1 MPAPVK
7 NRATSS
13 LHRTDRMTA
22 DRTRLDAHIAAL
34 DAPEGLKS
42 VLTVVAAT
50 CAEISRVV
58 AGGALAGVLG
68 ASGQIN
74 VQDEE
79 QKKLDVMTN
88 DMLTDALLTCPAV
101 AGVASE
107 EMDEV
112 QPATNPSGEYLVLFD
127 PLDGSSNIDIN
138 APVGTIVSVL
148 RSVTPTPTE
157 ADFLQPGRQQV
168 AALYAVYGPQTMLVL
183 TTGDGVKGFT
193 LAGDGDWILTHDA
206 IAIAPDTKE
215 FAINVSNLR
224 HWAEPVQTYVGDLL
238 KGEDGPRAKNFN
250 MRWVAAM
257 VADVH
262 RILMRGGVFFYP
274 WDKREPNKPGKL
286 RLMYEGNPMAFL
298 IEQAGGKATTD
309 GVQAI
314 LDVPPTQ
321 LHQRIP
327 VALGSANEIDAFAG
341 A

>member
-1 MPAPVK
+1 M
-7 NRATSS
+7 S
-13 LHRTDRMTA
+13 A
-22 DRTRLDAHIAAL
+22 DRLRLDDHIAAL
-34 DAPEGLKS
+34 EAPQGLKS
-42 VLTVVAAT
+42 VLTVIAAT
-50 CAEISRVV
+50 CAQISDVV
-58 AGGALAGVLG
+58 AGGALVGALG

-79 QKKLDVMTN
+79 QKKLDVITD
-88 DMLTDALLTCPAV
+88 DMLTQALLACPAI

-107 EMDEV
+107 EKDQVE
-112 QPATNPSGEYLVLFD
+112 PASNPAGEYLALFD

-148 RSVTPTPTE
+148 KSATATPVE
-157 ADFLQPGRQQV
+157 ADFLQTGRHQV
-168 AALYAVYGPQTMLVL
+168 AAVYAVYGPQTMLVL

-193 LAGDGDWILTHDA
+193 LSNDGQWLLTHDA
-206 IAIAPDTKE
+206 ITISPDTKE
-215 FAINVSNLR
+215 FAINVSNQR
-224 HWAEPVQTYVGDLL
+224 HWAEPVQRYLDGVL
-238 KGEDGPRAKNFN
+238 KGAEGPRGKNFN

-262 RILMRGGVFFYP
+262 RILMRGGVFLYP

-298 IEQAGGKATTD
+298 VEQAGGKATTD
-309 GVQAI
+309 GVQPI
-314 LDVPPTQ
+314 LDVQPTQ

-327 VALGSANEIDAFAG
+327 VALGSANEIDAFAS

>member
-1 MPAPVK
+1 MTA
-7 NRATSS
+7 
-13 LHRTDRMTA
+13 RTDLA
-22 DRTRLDAHIAAL
+22 AHLAAL
-34 DAPEGLKS
+34 DLPQGLTQT
-42 VLTVVAAT
+42 LTVAAAA
-50 CAEISRVV
+50 CVEIRKIVS
-58 AGGALAGVLG
+58 GGALVGALG
-68 ASGQIN
+68 ASGAVN

-79 QKKLDVMTN
+79 QKKLDVISNDVLT
-88 DMLTDALLTCPAV
+88 DMLLACPAV

-107 EMDEV
+107 EMDTV
-112 QPATNPSGEYLVLFD
+112 QSATNPAGEYLVLFD

-148 RSVTPTPTE
+148 KSPSATPTE
-157 ADFLQPGRQQV
+157 ADFLQSGRQQV
-168 AALYAVYGPQTMLVL
+168 AALYAVYGGQTMLVL
-183 TTGDGVKGFT
+183 TTGQGVAGFT
-193 LAGDGDWILTHDA
+193 LSHDGQWLMTHA
-206 IAIAPDTKE
+206 KITVPADTKE
-215 FAINVSNLR
+215 FAINMSNQR
-224 HWAEPVQTYVGDLL
+224 HWAESVQRYVAGCL
-238 KGEDGPRAKNFN
+238 KGADGPRGKNFN

-262 RILMRGGVFFYP
+262 RILMRGGVFLYP

-314 LDVPPTQ
+314 LDVTPTE

-327 VALGSANEIDAFAG
+327 VALGSANEVDQIAA

>member
-1 MPAPVK
+1 
-7 NRATSS
+7 
-13 LHRTDRMTA
+13 MT
-22 DRTRLDAHIAAL
+22 RTRLDAHIAAL
-34 DAPEGLKS
+34 DIPDGLKS
-42 VLTVVAAT
+42 VLTVVGRT
-50 CAEISRVV
+50 CAEISDVV
-58 AGGALAGVLG
+58 AGGALAGALG

-79 QKKLDVMTN
+79 QKKLDVMTD
-88 DMLTDALLTCPAV
+88 DMLTQALLACPAI

-107 EMDEV
+107 EKDE
-112 QPATNPSGEYLVLFD
+112 AEIGTNAAGEYLALFD

-148 RSVTPTPTE
+148 KSPSAAPTQG
-157 ADFLQPGRQQV
+157 DFLQTGRQQV

-193 LAGDGDWILTHDA
+193 LAGDGQWFLTHDA
-206 IAIAPDTKE
+206 IAISPDTRE
-215 FAINVSNLR
+215 FAINVSNQR
-224 HWAEPVQTYVGDLL
+224 HWAEPVQRYVQALL
-238 KGEDGPRAKNFN
+238 QGEEGPRGKNFN

-309 GVQAI
+309 GVQPI
-314 LDVPPTQ
+314 LDVQPTQ

>member
-1 MPAPVK
+1 
-7 NRATSS
+7 
-13 LHRTDRMTA
+13 MTA

-148 RSVTPTPTE
+148 RCVTPTPTE

-193 LAGDGDWILTHDA
+193 LAGDGDWILTHDT

-238 KGEDGPRAKNFN
+238 KGVDGPRGKNFN

>member
-1 MPAPVK
+1 M
-7 NRATSS
+7 S
-13 LHRTDRMTA
+13 A
-22 DRTRLDAHIAAL
+22 DRLRLDDHIAAL
-34 DAPEGLKS
+34 EAPQGLKS
-42 VLTVVAAT
+42 VLTVIAAT
-50 CAEISRVV
+50 CAQISDVV
-58 AGGALAGVLG
+58 AGGALVGALG

-79 QKKLDVMTN
+79 QKKLDVITD
-88 DMLTDALLTCPAV
+88 DMLTQALLACPAI

-107 EMDEV
+107 EKDQVE
-112 QPATNPSGEYLVLFD
+112 PASNPAGEYLALFD

-148 RSVTPTPTE
+148 KSATATPVE
-157 ADFLQPGRQQV
+157 ADFLQTGRYQV
-168 AALYAVYGPQTMLVL
+168 AAVYAVYGPQTMLVL

-193 LAGDGDWILTHDA
+193 LSNDGQWLLTHDA
-206 IAIAPDTKE
+206 ITISPDTKE
-215 FAINVSNLR
+215 FAINVSNQR
-224 HWAEPVQTYVGDLL
+224 HWAEPVQRYLDGVL
-238 KGEDGPRAKNFN
+238 KGAEGPRGKNFN

-262 RILMRGGVFFYP
+262 RILMRGGVFLYP

-298 IEQAGGKATTD
+298 VEQAGGKATTD
-309 GVQAI
+309 GVQPI
-314 LDVPPTQ
+314 LDVQPTQ

-327 VALGSANEIDAFAG
+327 VALGSANEIDAFAS